1 MRTVTYTDTIQVIE
15 CTHEGCGVTFGITRS
30 FMNARHHDRK
40 TFYCPNGHSRW
51 YPGETVDEKIQNL
64 TGQLDQERTRLREV
78 RDRAN
83 RLSTQL
89 DYSRRATKAN
99 ATRLKKVKH
108 RVAHG
113 VCPCCQRT
121 FKQLAAHMSSQ
132 HPTYIKADSE

>member
-1 MRTVTYTDTIQVIE
+1 MTTMTYTDTIQVIE
-15 CTHEGCGVTFGITRS
+15 CSHEGCGVTFGITKS
-30 FMNARHHDRK
+30 FMNARIHDRK

-51 YPGETVDEKIQNL
+51 YPGESDDEKIQKL
-64 TGQLDQERTRLREV
+64 AGQLDLERTRLKEV
-78 RDRAN
+78 RERAS

-99 ATRLKKVKH
+99 GTRLKKIKH

-121 FKQLAAHMSSQ
+121 FKQLAAHMENK
-132 HPTYIKADSE
+132 HPDYTEKAQ

>member
-15 CTHEGCGVTFGITRS
+15 CTHEGCGVKFGITQS
-30 FMNARHHDRK
+30 FMNARQHDRK
-40 TFYCPNGHSRW
+40 SFYCPNGHGRW
-51 YPGETVDEKIQNL
+51 YPGESDDEKIQRL
-64 TGQLDQERTRLREV
+64 AGQLDQERTRLSEV
-78 RDRAN
+78 RDRAS

-99 ATRLKKVKH
+99 ATRLKKVKR

-132 HPTYIKADSE
+132 HPTYIKEDSE